1 MSLNDDTLN
10 TLQDTDGITE
20 PADITTT
27 GDAPMIVTATP
38 GEEADEENLLAHI
51 EDYEL
56 WVKTVE
62 DEHTQL
68 HSLDKVAQ
76 LVLGAESISR
86 ADVERIL
93 GSVNNTGFQERLEEN
108 VSSIAGFTSSAT
120 QTNLQETQQF
130 LKNEVQAQQQAA
142 TQSFMRQVTVSQL
155 EEAVLMSE
163 RVQAF
168 LVQFEATVQTLT
180 LDAVEALKQA
190 NLSQNYLAY
199 VKTQETVNGV
209 LEEKVDLVDLRQLGF
224 SNYAVD
230 EALLKLIGMTRP
242 QAEAIRQLF
251 QDPDLSLL
259 LTPIYDTRYVHREGI
274 ADRLST
280 IMLLSRD
287 EHRME
292 PLGYPTYMKLLALM
306 ASGDPLNAISCFVRH
321 LEETRNDLLMV
332 ANRFKADPEAL
343 QTPSNE
349 ELQLIQSALLTYAS
363 NLSILRIVMRKG
375 EHLFNHIALLM
386 ALFKKI
392 L

>member
-20 PADITTT
+20 PADITST
-27 GDAPMIVTATP
+27 GDTPMIVTATP

-62 DEHTQL
+62 DDQTQL

-93 GSVNNTGFQERLEEN
+93 GSLNNTGFQERLEEN

-130 LKNEVQAQQQAA
+130 LKEEVQAQQQAV
-142 TQSFMRQVTVSQL
+142 TQSFMRRITVEQL
-155 EEAVLMSE
+155 DEAVLMSE
-163 RVQAF
+163 RVHAF
-168 LVQFEATVQTLT
+168 LTEFETKVQTLT

-199 VKTQETVNGV
+199 VKTQETTNGV
-209 LEEKVDLVDLRQLGF
+209 LEEKIDLVDLRHLGF
-224 SNYAVD
+224 SNYLTD
-230 EALLKLIGMTRP
+230 EALLKLIGMSRV
-242 QAEAIRQLF
+242 QADTIHQLF
-251 QDPDLSLL
+251 EDPDLNLL
-259 LTPIYDTRYVHREGI
+259 FKPVYDTRYVYRAGQ

-280 IMLLSRD
+280 NMLLSHQEQRLD
-287 EHRME
+287 S
-292 PLGYPTYMKLLALM
+292 LGYPTYMKLLALM

-349 ELQLIQSALLTYAS
+349 ELQLIQSAQLTYAS
-363 NLSILRIVMRKG
+363 NLSVIRIVMRKG
-375 EHLFNHIALLM
+375 EHLFNHIELLM
-386 ALFKKI
+386 QLFKKI